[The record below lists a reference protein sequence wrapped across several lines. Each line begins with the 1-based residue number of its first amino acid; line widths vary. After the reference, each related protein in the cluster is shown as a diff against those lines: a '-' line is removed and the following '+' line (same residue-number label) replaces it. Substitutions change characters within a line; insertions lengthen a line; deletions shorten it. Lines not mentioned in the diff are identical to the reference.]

1 MTFQIRKAASFCQAR
16 RLRGCAGRTG
26 CKSPSRFEHRYS
38 PVGRS
43 AAGAARAP
51 ARRAGPDCAHA
62 PAQGRGTVY
71 ASSVPGGHLRPGVA
85 DRGSPHAGSTHT
97 MRKRNLQLACRSTSA
112 SRIAKFCG
120 IAGARGPGAPV
131 GERALFGGGCGRQIF
146 APGQPAALPSLTQT
160 PSGWRVRATLAQSCV
175 RRTSTGDTT
184 CWMYMKR
191 LPPSV

>member
-1 MTFQIRKAASFCQAR
+1 MTFQIRKAAAFCQAR
-16 RLRGCAGRTG
+16 RLRGCAAGQVANHRRASNTG
-26 CKSPSRFEHRYS
+26 IRLW
-38 PVGRS
+38 
-43 AAGAARAP
+43 AGPPRVTP
-51 ARRAGPDCAHA
+51 GLRRAGGSGLRVRPRPGA
-62 PAQGRGTVY
+62 GRG
-71 ASSVPGGHLRPGVA
+71 LRFIRSRPSLA
-85 DRGSPHAGSTHT
+85 PRRRRSRLPSCWKHTHT

-120 IAGARGPGAPV
+120 IARARGPGAPV
-131 GERALFGGGCGRQIF
+131 GERAVFGGAGARQFF

-184 CWMYMKR
+184 CWMYMRR